1 MKEELYSL
9 KIGIYNISNSH
20 EELVKK
26 LKNPLETIIKRLKNR
41 FFSKSYHIEEEK
53 KEILFKEEYS
63 NLKHF
68 VVITPDVRIDRRTVQ
83 MCQSLVKNF
92 DLRCTIIAA
101 LEEKDDFVTDKLKVK
116 RINPIKSKKYV
127 LKPNDW
133 RDSSKLNLEYFY
145 WLHPHYL
152 NMALCEDADYIMCCD
167 LPVLPAAVYA
177 SKIKNIPLIYD
188 AHELYPEQAI
198 FPEEKREFYTQ
209 VEANFIKYPDLVI
222 TVNESIAEE
231 MAKRYE
237 IKKPEVI
244 LNALDAPSSFD
255 INKKYDYFREK
266 LPIAKEQKIVLFQ
279 GGYSPNRNLELF
291 VKSAKYIKDD
301 SVVLVLMGFGDFG
314 QILED
319 IAKEDKTINKKVFFF
334 PAVEQSVLLEYS
346 ASADV
351 GIIPYPHID
360 LNSYY
365 CTPNKL
371 FEFIQAGLPM
381 IANDSPELNRFVKAN
396 NIGYSKKIESEQDI
410 ASMINEYFSQNIE
423 YKKNMQEVQKTICW
437 NVEEKKFNKMM
448 KGII

>member
-1 MKEELYSL
+1 MNKELYQL
-9 KIGIYNISNSH
+9 KVGVYNISNAH
-20 EELVKK
+20 ESLVKR
-26 LKNPLETIIKRLKNR
+26 LRNPLNYIFGRLKN
-41 FFSKSYHIEEEK
+41 KLLPKQKI
-53 KEILFKEEYS
+53 KEIKKDNS
-63 NLKHF
+63 KHL

-83 MCQSLVKNF
+83 MCQSLIQTYGIK
-92 DLRCTIIAA
+92 CTIIVA

-116 RINPIKSKKYV
+116 RIDPYKTEKYI
-127 LKPNDW
+127 LKPDDWNDVTTL
-133 RDSSKLNLEYFY
+133 DLENFY

-237 IKKPEVI
+237 INKPEVI

-334 PAVEQSVLLEYS
+334 PAVDQSVLLEYS

-410 ASMINEYFSQNIE
+410 ASMIDEYFSQNIE
-423 YKKNMQEVQKTICW
+423 YKKNMQKAQKSICW
-437 NVEEKKFNKMM
+437 SVEEKKFNKMM
-448 KGII
+448 KVVL